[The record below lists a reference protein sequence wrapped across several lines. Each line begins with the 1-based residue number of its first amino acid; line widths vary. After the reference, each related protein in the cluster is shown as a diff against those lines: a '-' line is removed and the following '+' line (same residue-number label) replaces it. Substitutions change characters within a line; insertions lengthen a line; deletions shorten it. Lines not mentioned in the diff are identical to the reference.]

1 MSGLLNPGWRDELV
15 KRLNSSSDFHSA
27 SLWFDGSV
35 LLEMGGESAWL
46 KIYAGR
52 VIDVQNKASPF
63 GFSFALRAPER
74 VWAELLRNPRNMI
87 LSFTGSGRISVEG
100 NQLEFMRL
108 TKTVVTLVDG
118 MRALVQ
124 SGGDD

>member
-1 MSGLLNPGWRDELV
+1 
-15 KRLNSSSDFHSA
+15 
-27 SLWFDGSV
+27 
-35 LLEMGGESAWL
+35 MGDQAVWL

-52 VIDVQNKASPF
+52 VIDVQDRASPF
-63 GFSFALRAPER
+63 GFTFALRAPER
-74 VWAELLRNPRNMI
+74 VWEELLRDRRNMI

-124 SGGDD
+124 GGDDD